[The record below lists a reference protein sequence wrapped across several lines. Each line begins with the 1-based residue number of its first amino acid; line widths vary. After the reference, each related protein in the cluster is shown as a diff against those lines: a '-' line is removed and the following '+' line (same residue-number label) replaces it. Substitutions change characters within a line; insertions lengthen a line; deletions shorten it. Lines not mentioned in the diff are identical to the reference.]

1 MKHNGAP
8 ACTLTTP
15 NGFSKL
21 FGGSD
26 FVLRREH
33 RYFKGDKPTIRSALP
48 DPCFDVRRQL
58 HGRHECASE
67 CGSHAYVRAADYSA
81 GTSAYPWSR

>member
-33 RYFKGDKPTIRSALP
+33 RYFKGDKPTMRSALP
-48 DPCFDVRRQL
+48 PIIRLERPL
-58 HGRHECASE
+58 TLGHGS
-67 CGSHAYVRAADYSA
+67 YSYICCKTYQTPQA
-81 GTSAYPWSR
+81 E